1 APGQRPLRPAA
12 GVHPGSPCRRHDGP
26 APQRPLPRAE
36 AGGTGGGLTGAGN
49 AADRTDTQ
57 QKGHHHMLTKAPFH
71 VPPGFL
77 LAFGYR
83 EGRRFVALY
92 WEPSG
97 DEACYD
103 DGISSAV
110 GMSDNWLYLAF
121 IRRPEVRRWLDE
133 QGLNLGSSDEPAEHW
148 LIADA
153 VTGDLYAA
161 PRREAGQI
169 VRQQQLPEEG

>member
-1 APGQRPLRPAA
+1 
-12 GVHPGSPCRRHDGP
+12 
-26 APQRPLPRAE
+26 
-36 AGGTGGGLTGAGN
+36 
-49 AADRTDTQ
+49 
-57 QKGHHHMLTKAPFH
+57 MLTKAPFQ

-77 LAFGYR
+77 PAFGYR

-103 DGISSAV
+103 DGVSYAC
-110 GMSDNWLYLAF
+110 GMSDNWLYLRF
-121 IRRPEVRRWLDE
+121 VHRPEVRRWLDE
-133 QGLNLGSSDEPAEHW
+133 QGLNLGNSDEPATHL

-161 PRREAGQI
+161 PRREALEI
-169 VRQQQLPEEG
+169 VRRQALETGEGEKP